1 MTVFRDVTTEPY
13 GAHARAAAGR
23 SYIAVIGIDRYCAW
37 SRLDNAVS
45 DARGAMDLFLKLGF
59 ELISPPLFDDQ
70 ATGAALHRLVTSDL
84 TRLRKQDSLVVF
96 FAGHGHTVT
105 RSFFGGASV
114 NDGYIIPVDGG
125 APNRGTCTWI
135 RLESWLKDITRLPA
149 QHILVILDAC
159 HSGLALGSILQ
170 SRIRGLA
177 PPVMGPMDKLRAR
190 RSRRIITSAQEDQ
203 VAMDRGPVSGHS
215 LFTGCLIEALTHGL
229 RSATDETLVTGSEIG
244 LYVQHRVSGYQD
256 SSQTPDFGTLELDD
270 RGELVILLP
279 RDPSGPSQFSEPKT
293 APDPRLLLPGGPE
306 RIIDVGTPEPVAALR
321 PASHAL
327 PRVDNLAAP
336 RARKVAA
343 SARKAAVRLVPVWR
357 PAPRCIVRL
366 AGVLCMLA
374 ITGQLVVLGLDLLG
388 EDPTAII
395 SSEPAAFPG
404 ADPPAQRATET
415 RPVIE
420 TISPADPRIIGTQRL
435 SPGTP
440 STEPTDVV
448 QVQLFCDNG
457 MAFAVYE
464 NGIKL
469 FDGPGNLEVLAGQ
482 RRVIVVKIR
491 GFHDEILVVD
501 STKKKVL
508 FHLEPIHPL
517 QGARV
522 PSVGGDRAVLAQS
535 NRAAWANSAG
545 APPVCRN
552 TIVSSGPTAPSRT
565 SAISAAIP
573 FAV

>member
-23 SYIAVIGIDRYCAW
+23 SYIAVIGIDRYRAW

-70 ATGAALHRLVTSDL
+70 ATGAALHQLVTSDL

-177 PPVMGPMDKLRAR
+177 PPMMGPMDKLRAR

-203 VAMDRGPVSGHS
+203 VAMDRGPVDGHS

-279 RDPSGPSQFSEPKT
+279 RDPSAPAQVADTKT
-293 APDPRLLLPGGPE
+293 APDPRLLLPGGPGQ
-306 RIIDVGTPEPVAALR
+306 IIDVAAPEPAVAMR

-327 PRVDNLAAP
+327 PRVDLTAS
-336 RARKVAA
+336 RDRKVAT
-343 SARKAAVRLVPVWR
+343 SARKAAVQFVPVSR
-357 PAPRCIVRL
+357 PASGFIAPLAAMLCIL
-366 AGVLCMLA
+366 T
-374 ITGQLVVLGLDLLG
+374 ITTQLVVLGLDRLG
-388 EDPTAII
+388 DDPTAVIA
-395 SSEPAAFPG
+395 SEPAAFPG
-404 ADPPAQRATET
+404 GDPA
-415 RPVIE
+415 PVIE
-420 TISPADPRIIGTQRL
+420 TISPAD
-435 SPGTP
+435 
-440 STEPTDVV
+440 VV
-448 QVQLFCDNG
+448 QVPLFCDNG

-464 NGIKL
+464 NNIKL
-469 FDGPGNLEVLAGQ
+469 FDGPGNLEVPAGQ
-482 RRVIVVKIR
+482 HRVVVAKIR
-491 GFHDEILVVD
+491 GFQDQILVVD
-501 STKKKVL
+501 STMKKVL
-508 FHLEPIHPL
+508 FHLKPIHPL
-517 QGARV
+517 RGA
-522 PSVGGDRAVLAQS
+522 
-535 NRAAWANSAG
+535 
-545 APPVCRN
+545 
-552 TIVSSGPTAPSRT
+552 
-565 SAISAAIP
+565 
-573 FAV
+573 